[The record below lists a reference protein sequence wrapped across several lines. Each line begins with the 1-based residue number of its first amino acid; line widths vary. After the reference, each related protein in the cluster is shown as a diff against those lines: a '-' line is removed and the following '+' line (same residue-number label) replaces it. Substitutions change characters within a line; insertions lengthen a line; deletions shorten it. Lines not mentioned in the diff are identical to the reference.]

1 MSAEQQ
7 LELTMLRERLRELA
21 RRRLAVGLSP
31 AERDEYERLA
41 DREIAILADLRVERE
56 EL

>member
-1 MSAEQQ
+1 VSAEQQ